1 MAMTAVLGC
10 MSTLAL
16 AEGETTPVSA
26 SIKVDV
32 LSKYVW
38 RGLNYNNNGVVQP
51 TLTVNY
57 GGFSA
62 FVFGS
67 MDLTDYIRTY
77 AGTAR
82 PAGQFMEYDLGL
94 SYSGKCK
101 NIDWSVGAVNYVYPK
116 QGYPQTTEVYAS
128 VSIPVTFKPTVTAY
142 YDVEATHGWYG
153 NVSASHSFLKGI
165 RQGDGWLPI
174 DLKASVGMGDANH
187 NRFYYTNGVGAELTD
202 LLLSASC
209 PIPVG
214 KSMTITPAAYY
225 GTLLSDRLRPDGVRR
240 SNMWLG
246 LSFDYKF

>member
-153 NVSASHSFLKGI
+153 NVSASHSFLKG
-165 RQGDGWLPI
+165 G
-174 DLKASVGMGDANH
+174 S
-187 NRFYYTNGVGAELTD
+187 
-202 LLLSASC
+202 
-209 PIPVG
+209 
-214 KSMTITPAAYY
+214 
-225 GTLLSDRLRPDGVRR
+225 R
-240 SNMWLG
+240 ST
-246 LSFDYKF
+246 